1 MYPRDQP
8 TPGTPSKNLVKALA
22 LAREDGAFRK
32 PLRAVVERNSGAVCS
47 TMPPSLQE
55 TRLAEKLTVLE
66 TLALFSSFYR
76 RGQEPRVV
84 LARCHRPRR
93 RRPGQEAV
101 GRRAHRHMGERG
113 SRDLCHP
120 LDQSPTSDPQPIVLS
135 DTGTDAPENSEPCPH
150 RINCLAP
157 LPAGLAKGVREMGGP
172 CRRPRRGLAARRG
185 IGPPQG

>member
-84 LARCHRPRR
+84 LALGGSLLEPNSHSAGALLPQRP
-93 RRPGQEAV
+93 Q
-101 GRRAHRHMGERG
+101 
-113 SRDLCHP
+113 
-120 LDQSPTSDPQPIVLS
+120 T
-135 DTGTDAPENSEPCPH
+135 
-150 RINCLAP
+150 
-157 LPAGLAKGVREMGGP
+157 
-172 CRRPRRGLAARRG
+172 
-185 IGPPQG
+185 